1 MELKALECRV
11 EPVKCTKYRIEQPGS
26 NTVKSK
32 KKKEYDYYICDYC
45 KESIILYKD
54 RIKRNGGIARF
65 PITSYKKVT
74 LALHDKCLKPVRK
87 IFNDTYGTN
96 V

>member
-1 MELKALECRV
+1 MNLKALECRV
-11 EPVKCTKYRIEQPGS
+11 EPIKCTKYKIEEPGS

-45 KESIILYKD
+45 KEKIILHKD
-54 RIKRNGGIARF
+54 KIKRNGGIARF
-65 PITSYKKVT
+65 PITSYKKIT

-87 IFNDTYGTN
+87 VFNETYNLN